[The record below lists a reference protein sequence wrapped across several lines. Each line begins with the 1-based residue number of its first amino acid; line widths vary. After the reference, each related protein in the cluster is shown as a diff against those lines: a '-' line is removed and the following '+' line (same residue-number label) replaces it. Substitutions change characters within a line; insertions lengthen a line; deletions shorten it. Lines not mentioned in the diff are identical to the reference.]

1 MEINLLVKQLFTM
14 SPQRSKNQGSSQESG
29 GTCVSERN
37 QPRDAACRYR
47 TDPFTAAFAGSV
59 FCVDQAG
66 WCNRSGRTTGR
77 TFVGWLGV
85 VSGNVYERES
95 AASVDTTEGRNPNQ
109 QKPHF
114 ELDGV
119 RVPAAG

>member
-47 TDPFTAAFAGSV
+47 TDPFTAAFAGLQ
-59 FCVDQAG
+59 F
-66 WCNRSGRTTGR
+66 
-77 TFVGWLGV
+77 
-85 VSGNVYERES
+85 
-95 AASVDTTEGRNPNQ
+95 
-109 QKPHF
+109 
-114 ELDGV
+114 
-119 RVPAAG
+119 